1 MLAKAVSALYF
12 PVPCKNDLGSCII
25 SYISYINSFS
35 FYTGGGSGS
44 CESTV
49 TIKSTW
55 STGASGL
62 LHVTFPKT
70 VSSWKIEIIFSSPVT
85 SFTVWDGSNVKIL
98 GNVCSFE
105 NLGWNGQQSEGNKL
119 KIDFTL
125 LFSSLPSVDKVTLDG
140 ADLCSGSDEFD
151 QTRDRN
157 TLGKYRCFNKK
168 NKQDFHKSF

>member
-1 MLAKAVSALYF
+1 MPYF

-70 VSSWKIEIIFSSPVT
+70 VSSWKIEITFSSPVT
-85 SFTVWDGSNVKIL
+85 SFTVWDGSNSQIS

-105 NLGWNGQQSEGNKL
+105 NLGWNGPQTAGNKA
-119 KIDFTL
+119 KIDFMIG
-125 LFSSLPSVDKVTLDG
+125 FASLPNVEKVTLDG
-140 ADLCSGSDEFD
+140 ADLCSGSGGPPPPV
-151 QTRDRN
+151 TTTTN
-157 TLGKYRCFNKK
+157 AP
-168 NKQDFHKSF
+168 S